1 MTGFWHAKG
10 MHTERETIQSEFER
24 AARTFAERTAG
35 RFDHMDVVGFSRV
48 AQGAS
53 VLEVG
58 AGTGNFLAL
67 FNGTAGRQIA
77 VDLTLAMLERARAR
91 NPAMEIVQGD
101 GAALPILARSIDLA
115 CSAQVLHHIHRPIPV
130 LKEMRRVIGDEGRV
144 LVVDQVST
152 ERVEETLAMNELEL
166 LRDPSH
172 AMSRPPSGLRIMVA
186 AAGLDIE
193 AEEIHES
200 VERFS
205 MWMSPAEFPAD
216 RIAAVKRFVAER
228 GTETGMA
235 FERDGD
241 DWLYT
246 RRRIQIRA
254 RRAA

>member
-1 MTGFWHAKG
+1 
-10 MHTERETIQSEFER
+10 MHPERETIQSEFER
-24 AARTFAERTAG
+24 AAKTFAERTAG
-35 RFDHMDVVGFSRV
+35 RFDHMDVVAFSGV
-48 AQGAS
+48 ASGAT

-67 FNGTAGRQIA
+67 FDGIAGRQIA
-77 VDLTLAMLERARAR
+77 VDLTFAMLEQAHAR
-91 NPAMEIVQGD
+91 NPAMEIVQAD
-101 GAALPILARSIDLA
+101 GARLSIRARSIDLA

-130 LKEMRRVIGDEGRV
+130 LKEMRRVIGDGGRV
-144 LVVDQVST
+144 LIVDQVSP

-200 VERFS
+200 IERFS
-205 MWMSPAEFPAD
+205 AWMSPDEFPTD
-216 RIAAVKRFVAER
+216 RIAAVKHFVAER
-228 GTETGMA
+228 GAETGMA

-241 DWLYT
+241 DWAYT

>member
-1 MTGFWHAKG
+1 MPDE
-10 MHTERETIQSEFER
+10 TEKDVIQVEFER
-24 AARTFAERTAG
+24 AAETFAARTAG
-35 RFDHMDVVGFSRV
+35 RFDHMDVVAFSGIRR
-48 AQGAS
+48 GAT

-67 FNGTAGRQIA
+67 FDGVASRQIA
-77 VDLTLAMLERARAR
+77 VDVTFAMLKQARAR
-91 NPAMEIVQGD
+91 NPAMEIVQAD
-101 GAALPILARSIDLA
+101 GAALPIRSRSIDLA
-115 CSAQVLHHIHRPIPV
+115 SSAQVLHHIHRPIPV
-130 LKEMRRVIGDEGRV
+130 LKEMRRVLADEGRV
-144 LVVDQVST
+144 LIVDQVSP

-200 VERFS
+200 IDRLS
-205 MWMSPAEFPAD
+205 SWMSPAEFPAA
-216 RIAAVKRFVAER
+216 RIAAVERFVAEH
-228 GTETGMA
+228 GAETGMA

-241 DWLYT
+241 DWVYT
-246 RRRIQIRA
+246 RRRIQILA